1 VDAAAGA
8 EAVEDLA
15 AAAAVEDSADSVAEE
30 DLAAAAV
37 APAGNEDR
45 KD

>member
-1 VDAAAGA
+1 
-8 EAVEDLA
+8 L
-15 AAAAVEDSADSVAEE
+15 AAAVEGEGSADSVAEE

-45 KD
+45 ND